1 MDIARPSQ
9 VRKRLWRRVA
19 LGAAGLLFVV
29 LVTVGVSQLE
39 PAAPVVDRTQV
50 WIDAV
55 ERGPMLRQVRGAGTL
70 VPEIIRWIPATTE
83 GRVERIHVLPGTS
96 VDRETV
102 LLELSNPELE
112 LAALDA
118 ASELRAAE
126 AALANLRVQ
135 LQTQHLSHEASAASV
150 EAEYH
155 QAELEAKANE
165 RLALDGLIADI
176 TLELSRVRVRELGT
190 RTDIEHRRLAID
202 EDAARAQLDVSQAA
216 VDRARALSVLRLSQ
230 VDALRVRAGSAGI
243 LQQLRVEAG
252 QRVDPGTNLA
262 RVSEPGS
269 LKAEVRVSET
279 QAPEVQIGQP
289 AAIDTRNGIIEGRVS
304 RIDPA
309 SENGTVTV
317 DVALE
322 GELPR
327 GARPDL
333 SVDGTIE
340 LERLDD
346 VLHVGRPV
354 FGEEQSTISLFKL
367 ERGGREAV
375 RVQVKLGRGSVS
387 TMEIAEGL
395 HEGDQVILSD
405 MSQWDGFDR
414 VRLD

>member
-1 MDIARPSQ
+1 MDIERPSHAG
-9 VRKRLWRRVA
+9 KRLRRRLA
-19 LGAAGLLFVV
+19 LGAAVLVIVV
-29 LVTVGVSQLE
+29 LVTVGLAQLK
-39 PAAPVVDRTQV
+39 PAAPVADRASV

-55 ERGPMLRQVRGAGTL
+55 KRGPMLRQVRGAGTL
-70 VPEIIRWIPATTE
+70 VPEVIRWIPATTQ
-83 GRVERIHVLPGTS
+83 GRVERILVLPGTPVGS
-96 VDRETV
+96 DTV

-126 AALANLRVQ
+126 AELANLRVQ
-135 LQTQHLSHEASAASV
+135 LQSQHLTHEASAASV

-155 QAELEAKANE
+155 QAELQAKANE
-165 RLALDGLIADI
+165 NLAQDGLIAAI
-176 TLELSRVRVRELGT
+176 TLELSRVRMRELRT
-190 RTDIEHRRLAID
+190 RTEIERRRLAID
-202 EDAARAQLDVSQAA
+202 EDAARAQLDVSLAG
-216 VDRARALSVLRLSQ
+216 VERARALSRLRRNQ
-230 VDALRVRAGSAGI
+230 VEALRVRAGFAGI
-243 LQQLRVEAG
+243 LQQLQVEAG

-262 RVSEPGS
+262 RVSEPS
-269 LKAEVRVSET
+269 RLKAEVRVPET
-279 QAPEVQIGQP
+279 QAPDVQIGQP
-289 AAIDTRNGIIEGRVS
+289 AAIDTRNGIIPGRVS

-317 DVALE
+317 DVALT

-354 FGEEQSTISLFKL
+354 FAQEESTISLFKL
-367 ERGGREAV
+367 ERGGKGAV
-375 RVQVKLGRGSVS
+375 RVQVKLGRSSVS
-387 TMEIAEGL
+387 TVEIAEGL
-395 HEGDQVILSD
+395 QEGDQVILSD

-414 VRLD
+414 VRLN

>member
-1 MDIARPSQ
+1 MDIPRPSQ
-9 VRKRLWRRVA
+9 AAKRLRRRLA
-19 LGAAGLLFVV
+19 LGAVALAFVV
-29 LVTVGVSQLE
+29 LVTVGRSQLE
-39 PAAPVVDRTQV
+39 PAAPEVDRSQV

-55 ERGPMLRQVRGAGTL
+55 KRGPMLRQVRGAGTL
-70 VPEIIRWIPATTE
+70 VPEVIRWIPATTQ
-83 GRVERIHVLPGTS
+83 GRVERILVLPGTS
-96 VDRETV
+96 VDSDTV

-126 AALANLRVQ
+126 AELANLRVQ
-135 LQTQHLSHEASAASV
+135 LQSQHLSHEASAASV

-155 QAELEAKANE
+155 EAELVAKANE
-165 RLALDGLIADI
+165 KLAKDGLIADI
-176 TLELSRVRVRELGT
+176 TLELSRVRVRELST
-190 RTDIEHRRLAID
+190 RTEIEQRRLAID
-202 EDAARAQLDVSQAA
+202 EDAARAQLDVSLAG
-216 VDRARALSVLRLSQ
+216 VERARALSTLRRDQ
-230 VDALRVRAGSAGI
+230 VEALRVRAGFGGI
-243 LQQLRVEAG
+243 LQQLPVEAG

-262 RVSEPGS
+262 RVSEPGR

-289 AAIDTRNGIIEGRVS
+289 VAIDTRNGIIPGRVS

-322 GELPR
+322 GALPR

-346 VLHVGRPV
+346 VLHVARPV
-354 FGEEQSTISLFKL
+354 FGQEESTISLFKL

-387 TMEIAEGL
+387 TVEVAEGL
-395 HEGDQVILSD
+395 QEGDQVILSD

-414 VRLD
+414 VRLN

>member
-1 MDIARPSQ
+1 MDIPRASQ
-9 VRKRLWRRVA
+9 VGKRLRRRVILAAVA
-19 LGAAGLLFVV
+19 LIFVV
-29 LVTVGVSQLE
+29 LVTVGVSQLK

-70 VPEIIRWIPATTE
+70 VPEVIRWIPATTE
-83 GRVERIHVLPGTS
+83 GRVERIFVLPGTA
-96 VDRETV
+96 VDSDTV

-112 LAALDA
+112 VAALDA

-126 AALANLRVQ
+126 AELANLRVE

-165 RLALDGLIADI
+165 RLAVDGLIADI
-176 TLELSRVRVRELGT
+176 TLELSRVRVRELVT
-190 RTDIEHRRLAID
+190 RTEIEHRRLAID

-216 VDRARALSVLRLSQ
+216 VDRARTLSMLRRSQ

-243 LQQLRVEAG
+243 LQQLQVEAG

-289 AAIDTRNGIIEGRVS
+289 AAIDTRNGIIAGRVS

-387 TMEIAEGL
+387 KIEIAEGL
-395 HEGDQVILSD
+395 QEGDEVILSD
-405 MSQWDGFDR
+405 MSRWDGFDR

>member
-1 MDIARPSQ
+1 MDIARPSRA
-9 VRKRLWRRVA
+9 RKRLQRRVA
-19 LGAAGLLFVV
+19 LGAAALLFVV
-29 LVTVGVSQLE
+29 LVTVGVSQLQ
-39 PAAPVVDRTQV
+39 PAAPAVDRAQV
-50 WIDAV
+50 WIEAV

-70 VPEIIRWIPATTE
+70 VPEAIRWIPATTQ
-83 GRVERIHVLPGTS
+83 GRVERILVLPGTS
-96 VDRETV
+96 VDPDTV

-126 AALANLRVQ
+126 AELANLRVE
-135 LQTQHLSHEASAASV
+135 LQSQHLDHEAAAASV

-155 QAELEAKANE
+155 QAELEAAANE
-165 RLALDGLIADI
+165 KLARDGLIADI

-190 RTDIEHRRLAID
+190 RTEIEHRRLAID
-202 EDAARAQLDVSQAA
+202 EDAARAQLDVSQAG
-216 VDRARALSVLRLSQ
+216 VERARALSLLRRSQ

-243 LQQLRVEAG
+243 LQQLEVDAG

-262 RVSEPGS
+262 RVSEPGR

-289 AAIDTRNGIIEGRVS
+289 AAIDTRNGIIAGRVS

-317 DVALE
+317 DVALT

-354 FGEEQSTISLFKL
+354 FGEERSTISLFKL

-375 RVQVKLGRGSVS
+375 RVQVQLGRGSVS
-387 TMEIAEGL
+387 TVEIAEGL
-395 HEGDQVILSD
+395 QEGDRVILSD
-405 MSQWDGFDR
+405 MSRWDGFDR

>member
-1 MDIARPSQ
+1 
-9 VRKRLWRRVA
+9 
-19 LGAAGLLFVV
+19 
-29 LVTVGVSQLE
+29 
-39 PAAPVVDRTQV
+39 
-50 WIDAV
+50 
-55 ERGPMLRQVRGAGTL
+55 MLRQVRGAGTL

>member
-112 LAALDA
+112 LATLDA

-165 RLALDGLIADI
+165 RLAVDGLIADI

-190 RTDIEHRRLAID
+190 RTEIEHRRLAID